1 MENLIESISSFIG
14 KAVTVLLVSSSV
26 CLLAGE
32 IRLAALR
39 KASQGTS
46 KLSTFTAKMT
56 KTGLPR

>member
-14 KAVTVLLVSSSV
+14 KAVTVLLVGSSV

-46 KLSTFTAKMT
+46 KLSSFTAKMT
-56 KTGLPR
+56 RTDLPR